1 MAEAKASGLTVSA
14 MPEDCNNAPRK
25 MVIRDFLIALY
36 GGDTARLAELLHADV
51 DWQVIAGPTLTG
63 ADAAVSWASSP
74 PAAKDLVIHTVI
86 THGTH
91 CGADGVVEFADGSR
105 RAFNHVMLFA
115 GHAKTAPIKT
125 IRSYLIDL

>member
-1 MAEAKASGLTVSA
+1 MAEARTSGLTVSA

-36 GGDTARLAELLHADV
+36 SSDTAALAELLHADV
-51 DWQVIAGPTLTG
+51 NWQVIAGPTHAG
-63 ADAAVSWASSP
+63 ADASLAWAGSQ

-91 CGADGVVEFADGSR
+91 CGADGVVEFTDGSR